1 MIDVQGLKA
10 EMARNDFTQK
20 KMAEK
25 LGMSQKTFS
34 RKLKKGIFGTD
45 EIAIMIQELNI
56 ADPASIFLPKSQLS
70 KIQPSRSK
78 SIFITLP

>member
-56 ADPASIFLPKSQLS
+56 ADPASIFLPKS
-70 KIQPSRSK
+70 
-78 SIFITLP
+78 